1 MTASE
6 QYLREIDK
14 AMRELHGGVTMKPKA
29 LSVHDTRQER
39 TAKREPIRLP
49 GGCLLYRL
57 ASKGNAA

>member
-14 AMRELHGGVTMKPKA
+14 AMRELHGVIVKPTDPRA
-29 LSVHDTRQER
+29 HDARQER
-39 TAKREPIRLP
+39 AIKREAIRLP

-57 ASKGNAA
+57 AIKGNAA

>member
-14 AMRELHGGVTMKPKA
+14 AMRELYGVTVTPKA
-29 LSVHDTRQER
+29 LRVHDTMQER
-39 TAKREPIRLP
+39 VTKRKPIRLP

-57 ASKGNAA
+57 AIKGNAA

>member
-14 AMRELHGGVTMKPKA
+14 AMRELHGVTVKPTA
-29 LSVHDTRQER
+29 PCLHDTTQKRV
-39 TAKREPIRLP
+39 AKHEATRLP

-57 ASKGNAA
+57 PQGGAA